1 MRTKF
6 GSFANFGNVKLNG
19 IAVFAEALF
28 TGDCW
33 FGEAEFLG
41 PAVFQDARFFGNANF
56 ADATFQG
63 RASFTRAR
71 FGSRK
76 DPKDVDF
83 TGIKADRSFNLA
95 EAVFS
100 KVPGFNQADFK
111 QTPDLDIVSIPVP
124 DWWRIWRKGD
134 KKQISKYRHI
144 KRLANDRDYSAEH
157 LSLSA
162 SYAQNDGPWNQDPGP
177 RSAYYTTCVLIVV
190 ARFGDLLFY

>member
-1 MRTKF
+1 M
-6 GSFANFGNVKLNG
+6 
-19 IAVFAEALF
+19 
-28 TGDCW
+28 
-33 FGEAEFLG
+33 
-41 PAVFQDARFFGNANF
+41 
-56 ADATFQG
+56 
-63 RASFTRAR
+63 
-71 FGSRK
+71 
-76 DPKDVDF
+76 DF

-157 LSLSA
+157 LSFVGELRSKRW
-162 SYAQNDGPWNQDPGP
+162 SMEPGP
-177 RSAYYTTCVLIVV
+177 RAAIGILYDLCSDCGRSIWRPLVLC
-190 ARFGDLLFY
+190 LF